1 MNRDDPLPD
10 LSPEERV
17 LVFGARE
24 RVLGMLQRG
33 EPLRDMLA
41 QITTVVEALG
51 SGKTVASILVLDR
64 EGLLRNGASPN
75 LPPDYLDAI
84 DRLRP
89 RAGVG
94 TCAAAAATGE
104 VIETPSFLD
113 DARWS
118 ELRHLPLSLGFLG
131 AWSQPIKGANGK
143 VLGTL
148 GTYFRERRT
157 PTRQERQAVALL
169 AGVGARAIA
178 ESAT

>member
-1 MNRDDPLPD
+1 MDPADPLPD
-10 LSPEERV
+10 LSAEERALV
-17 LVFGARE
+17 LGARD
-24 RVLGMLQRG
+24 RVLAMLQRR
-33 EPLRDMLA
+33 EPLRDTLA
-41 QITTVVEALG
+41 HITTVVEALG
-51 SGKTVASILVLDR
+51 RGKTVASILVLDR

-84 DRLRP
+84 DRLQP
-89 RAGVG
+89 RADLG

-104 VIETPSFLD
+104 VVETPNFLD

-131 AWSQPIKGANGK
+131 AWSQPIKGDDGR

-148 GTYFRERRT
+148 GTYFREHRSPT
-157 PTRQERQAVALL
+157 PQERQAVALL

-178 ESAT
+178 ESLA